1 MSGIVLNSV
10 KQTEKKRA
18 AADGSD
24 VLPENGQFS
33 SFGGWLLTLI
43 ITLVLYSGWINRDE
57 LILTPEEGLG
67 YALGIV
73 GGSMMLLLLLYSL
86 RKRVG
91 WMKRMLTVKFWFRFH
106 MLMGVLGPTLVML
119 HSNFHLG
126 SLNGRVALFSM
137 ITVAISGLAGRFVYS
152 RIHYGL
158 HGGKIKFDRLKSDSE
173 LLTRKLG
180 RLFELAPGTKER
192 LARFEGRVV
201 NVHESLFKSF
211 VNWLRIRF
219 EAPLLYRH
227 IQREFNRQL
236 KQSAQ
241 ELGWKPQRTRSYRK
255 TVRLLIGTHK
265 RASVRILELHF
276 YERLFSLW
284 HVLHLPLFFMMLVTG
299 VIHIYAVHTY

>member
-24 VLPENGQFS
+24 VLPENGKFS
-33 SFGGWLLTLI
+33 GFGGWLLTLFV
-43 ITLVLYSGWINRDE
+43 TLV
-57 LILTPEEGLG
+57 
-67 YALGIV
+67 
-73 GGSMMLLLLLYSL
+73 LYSL

-91 WMKRMLTVKFWFRFH
+91 WMKRLLTVKFWFRFH

-201 NVHESLFKSF
+201 NVQESLFKSF
-211 VNWLRIRF
+211 INWLRIRI
-219 EAPLLYRH
+219 EAPLLYKH

-236 KQSAQ
+236 KQSAR

-284 HVLHLPLFFMMLVTG
+284 HVMHLPLFFMMLVTG
-299 VIHIYAVHTY
+299 FIHIYAVHIY